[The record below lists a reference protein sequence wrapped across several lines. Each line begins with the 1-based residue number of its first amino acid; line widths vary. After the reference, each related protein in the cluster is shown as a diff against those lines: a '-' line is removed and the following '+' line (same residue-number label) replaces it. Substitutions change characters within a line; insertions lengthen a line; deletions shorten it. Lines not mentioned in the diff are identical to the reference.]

1 MDLMIIAV
9 VAVLAAIISAV
20 IAIIIKKSKWKILL
34 FAVAGIII
42 GLPLGYLIAPFVLSF
57 Y

>member
-1 MDLMIIAV
+1 MDLMIMAAV
-9 VAVLAAIISAV
+9 AALAAIISAV

-42 GLPLGYLIAPFVLSF
+42 GLPLGYLIAPFILSF

>member
-9 VAVLAAIISAV
+9 VAALAAIISTV

-34 FAVAGIII
+34 FAVVGIII

>member
-1 MDLMIIAV
+1 MDLMIMAAV
-9 VAVLAAIISAV
+9 AALAAIISMV

-34 FAVAGIII
+34 FAVVGIII
-42 GLPLGYLIAPFVLSF
+42 GLPLGYLIAPFILSF

>member
-1 MDLMIIAV
+1 MDLMIIAA
-9 VAVLAAIISAV
+9 VAALAAIISAI

-34 FAVAGIII
+34 FAVVGIII
-42 GLPLGYLIAPFVLSF
+42 GLPLGYLIAPFILSF